1 MSDERESPRVT
12 INPVTEQLE
21 MDYPCLW
28 LYKLI
33 GADEASLRQAVLEV
47 IEVDGVTI
55 EQSNTSSGGKY
66 VSLNV
71 EVRVSSAAERTGIYD
86 ALRAHGSVRMVL

>member
-1 MSDERESPRVT
+1 MPRVT
-12 INPVTEQLE
+12 VNPVSERLE
-21 MDYPCLW
+21 MEYPCQW

-47 IEVDGVTI
+47 VEVDEVTI
-55 EQSNTSSGGKY
+55 ERSNTSSGGNY

-71 EVRVSSAAERTGIYD
+71 EVRVCTEHERTGIYD
-86 ALRAHGSVRMVL
+86 ALRAHRSVRMVL